1 MVRMWEQTSL
11 LGRQEKKHASVWK
24 RTPFSKCSLLRKENS
39 CIPFTGCKTGSLLRM
54 DRKRWGPD
62 VEYWLDS
69 SNTCRPHLIPH
80 HTLRATSGLLC
91 HRDVLHGLHTLH
103 TYPLCLTRVWGLLTG
118 PLEISFNRKMTPN
131 GQKRKKKKKPPH
143 PPLPSSVGYSFLCKW
158 RPISHLHLQRIS
170 TYGKSTV
177 PGVEEEGCWGMEE
190 TKGRESLQT
199 LLSNLQDVNR
209 LNEVLFNSFQD
220 ISIRVPHYK
229 AWKKKF

>member
-131 GQKRKKKKKPPH
+131 GQKRKKKKNTSSTPAILCGLQL
-143 PPLPSSVGYSFLCKW
+143 PLQMETNQSPSLTKNFHIWQEHCT
-158 RPISHLHLQRIS
+158 R
-170 TYGKSTV
+170 
-177 PGVEEEGCWGMEE
+177 CWGGGLLRNGRD
-190 TKGRESLQT
+190 KGERKSPDST
-199 LLSNLQDVNR
+199 
-209 LNEVLFNSFQD
+209 FQ
-220 ISIRVPHYK
+220 S
-229 AWKKKF
+229 AGC